1 MAHFQ
6 SEKYPSVYRKHV
18 HVHDSNYFSSFVFV
32 DATQTRVCVCVYVC
46 TNWSIYQINIWLF
59 VQGFLH
65 LN

>member
-32 DATQTRVCVCVYVC
+32 DATQTRVCVCVCMCV
-46 TNWSIYQINIWLF
+46 QIDPYTKLTFGYLYKDFYI
-59 VQGFLH
+59 
-65 LN
+65 